1 MKLSQ
6 TIITAAA
13 FAVSAPAASAFQ
25 SASRSTTFVSQT
37 NNGAAASLFQ
47 QAQVPVP
54 TRSALSSSVLST
66 PLSVDTVAS
75 EIILFEEANA
85 IFDAVDNN
93 QDGVISSEELR
104 SHLVDQMG
112 YTAKYT
118 QYLFDTM
125 DMDSDGEISREEF
138 RFAFYNF
145 EGVSLYLTMGVGG
158 KDLTSSK
165 AFQKMSKQIMATSPR
180 DTLKV
185 DDLSDMIFAMMDQD
199 DSGEIDTSEL
209 KAHFETVTAQ
219 EGTDQQANKYVDD
232 VMSILDVN
240 QDGVIQ
246 PTEMR
251 NAFAKFDF
259 KFLAET
265 FGLRVFRTAEAY

>member
-13 FAVSAPAASAFQ
+13 FAVSAPAASGFQ
-25 SASRSTTFVSQT
+25 SASRPTAFVSRT
-37 NNGAAASLFQ
+37 NGASASLFQ
-47 QAQVPVP
+47 EARVTVP
-54 TRSALSSSVLST
+54 TRSALSSSALST
-66 PLSVDTVAS
+66 PASVDTISS
-75 EIILFEEANA
+75 EINLFEEANA
-85 IFDAVDNN
+85 IFDSVDNN
-93 QDGVISSEELR
+93 NDGVISSEELR

-112 YTAKYT
+112 YTVKYT

-158 KDLTSSK
+158 KDLTSSS
-165 AFQKMSKQIMATSPR
+165 AFQKMSKQIMATGPR
-180 DTLKV
+180 DTLQV
-185 DDLSDMIFAMMDQD
+185 DDLSDMIFAMMDKD
-199 DSGEIDTSEL
+199 DSGEIDTAEL
-209 KAHFETVTAQ
+209 KAHFDTVTAQ
-219 EGTDQQANKYVDD
+219 EGTDQQANKYVADI
-232 VMSILDVN
+232 MSILDVN
-240 QDGVIQ
+240 HDGVIQ

-251 NAFAKFDF
+251 SAFSKFDF